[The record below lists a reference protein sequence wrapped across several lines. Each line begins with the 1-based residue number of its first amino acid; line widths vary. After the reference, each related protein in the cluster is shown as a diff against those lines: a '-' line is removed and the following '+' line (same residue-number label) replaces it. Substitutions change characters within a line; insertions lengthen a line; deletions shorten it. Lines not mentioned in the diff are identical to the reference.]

1 MDIAVKEKGEPMARY
16 IDADKL
22 MKSMYH
28 RAFETDGDTM
38 WQSGCWVRYRAIE
51 QTVKEQP
58 TADVREN
65 VSGEWSLVTDRYGVN
80 GEYVWKCSACSEM
93 TICKGDFCPNCGSY
107 NGGKKDVDE

>member
-1 MDIAVKEKGEPMARY
+1 MAKKY

-65 VSGEWSLVTDRYGVN
+65 VRGEWRDCDGNPVELNLGSPTRSCWCSKCGAWLTASD
-80 GEYVWKCSACSEM
+80 EYYVIGK
-93 TICKGDFCPNCGSY
+93 FCPNCGADMR
-107 NGGKKDVDE
+107 GEKDG

>member
-1 MDIAVKEKGEPMARY
+1 MARY

-51 QTVKEQP
+51 QVVKEQP
-58 TADVREN
+58 TADVVEVIMCKDCKWFNDIGCAINIIDDCDKPSEN
-65 VSGEWSLVTDRYGVN
+65 
-80 GEYVWKCSACSEM
+80 
-93 TICKGDFCPNCGSY
+93 DFCSFAERRT
-107 NGGKKDVDE
+107 DEAD